1 MRATAFRCTVGLL
14 GAGTLALCVALL
26 STAVAARGSQP
37 TPLAHATVIGGS
49 PAEPGTFPSLA
60 FVIDVKG
67 ALADQCT
74 GTVVAANLVLT
85 AAHCAENMQT
95 GDLNRGDF
103 EVVTGAVEWDAP
115 ARQLSGVSR
124 VIIYPQFSRRL
135 DDGDAALLVL
145 STPTTAPAITL
156 ATAANAGWVHAGTAG
171 TIAGWGKTHYLQS
184 VSTKRLQEAP
194 TGVQT
199 SSWCTHH
206 AVLFDPKKEICT
218 IDPPSYR
225 TGGCEGDSGGPL
237 IAVDPASGEPFE
249 IGVTIRAQYTC
260 ATRFP
265 TVFTRV
271 SDIYPWVHRWIAALK
286 PPPAPVTTTTTTA
299 TTTAAAT
306 AGP

>member
-184 VSTKRLQEAP
+184 VSRRPQPESKPPRGAP
-194 TGVQT
+194 TT
-199 SSWCTHH
+199 RCFSIPRKRSARSIHRATAPA
-206 AVLFDPKKEICT
+206 AVK
-218 IDPPSYR
+218 
-225 TGGCEGDSGGPL
+225 
-237 IAVDPASGEPFE
+237 V
-249 IGVTIRAQYTC
+249 
-260 ATRFP
+260 
-265 TVFTRV
+265 
-271 SDIYPWVHRWIAALK
+271 
-286 PPPAPVTTTTTTA
+286 
-299 TTTAAAT
+299 TAA
-306 AGP
+306 GR